1 MMATDTDG
9 MISRRDAATHEV
21 VVFGATSF
29 VGKILCRYLLDTYG
43 VGRDLMWAL
52 AGRSRQK
59 LEKVRADLGETAGSL
74 ELIEVD
80 ATDER
85 SLRQMWQRACVVV
98 STVGPYA
105 LYGEPLVKACAESG
119 TDYCDL
125 TGEVQWIR
133 RMIARYES
141 TAKETGSRIIHC
153 CGFDSIPS
161 DLGVWFLQQ
170 EAQARFGKVCSRVKL
185 RVKAAR
191 GGVSGGTIASLMNV
205 LKGSSKDPE
214 IRRQL
219 ANPFSLCMGNSGQ
232 GVKQP
237 SGNDILFDKDFS
249 SWTAPFIMSGINT
262 RIVHRSNAIL
272 GYPYGNDFL
281 YDESVLT
288 GTGLRGWFRAT
299 ASKLGLGLA
308 LLGPVRRML
317 ARFVLP
323 KPGQGPSLQQQQQG
337 FFDIQLFGRTDTGQ
351 TLRVR
356 VAGDRDP
363 GYGSTAKMLG
373 EAAVCLARDVS
384 KAECSGGFWTPA
396 SALGA
401 RLLTRLS
408 SNAGVTFELLEG
420 ITAAAT
426 AEQ

>member
-1 MMATDTDG
+1 MPQADDDRG
-9 MISRRDAATHEV
+9 HDV
-21 VVFGATSF
+21 VVYGATSF
-29 VGKILCRYLLDTYG
+29 VGQILCRYLLETYG
-43 VGRDLMWAL
+43 VGRDLRWAL
-52 AGRSRQK
+52 AGRSKEK
-59 LEKVRADLGETAGSL
+59 LETLRANLGEGARSL
-74 ELIEVD
+74 EIITVD

-85 SLRQMWQRACVVV
+85 SLRQMCDRANVVV

-141 TAKETGSRIIHC
+141 TARETGSRIIHC

-170 EAQARFGKVCSRVKL
+170 ESQARFGKVCSRVKL

-205 LKGSSKDPE
+205 LKESDKDPE

-219 ANPFSLCMGNSGQ
+219 ANPYSLCMAASGQ

-237 SGNDILFDKDFS
+237 SGNTIVFDTEFS
-249 SWTAPFIMSGINT
+249 SWTSPFIMSSINT

-272 GYPYGNDFL
+272 GYPYGNEFL

-288 GTGLRGWFRAT
+288 GRGLRGWCRAT

-308 LLGPVRRML
+308 LLGPVRRTL
-317 ARFVLP
+317 ARFLLP
-323 KPGQGPSLQQQQQG
+323 KPGQGPSALQQETG
-337 FFDIQLFGRTDTGQ
+337 FFDIRLFGRTPSGQ
-351 TLRVR
+351 TIRVK
-356 VAGDRDP
+356 VTGDRDP

-384 KAECSGGFWTPA
+384 KAESSGGFWTPA

-408 SNAGVTFELLEG
+408 SNAGVAFERIDL
-420 ITAAAT
+420 
-426 AEQ
+426 